1 MFSPALWVVL
11 VGIGMGGI
19 FPLAIVMVSLR
30 TASTT
35 DAASLSAMT
44 QSIGYL
50 VAGTGPFALGMLR
63 DATGT
68 WTASM
73 GVLAGLVVLLTALG
87 SIAGRPRTV

>member
-1 MFSPALWVVL
+1 
-11 VGIGMGGI
+11 MGGM

-30 TASTT
+30 TSTT
-35 DAASLSAMT
+35 ADTARLSAMT

-50 VAGTGPFALGMLR
+50 LAGTGPFTFGLLR
-63 DATGT
+63 DSTGA

-73 GVLAGLVVLLTALG
+73 ALLAGMVVALTVLG